1 MELNERRLENG
12 IWHLSV
18 SGEMDLYN
26 ADEYKRAMD
35 RLFSDGGAGVVAD
48 LDELS
53 YIDSSG
59 IGALLYA
66 VSQSRSRRQ
75 GLCFVNVTGS
85 VRKVIELTSL
95 LGFLPIED
103 TLDDAVSRL
112 LT

>member
-26 ADEYKRAMD
+26 ADEFKRAMD
-35 RLFSDGGAGVVAD
+35 RLFSDGEAGVIAD
-48 LDELS
+48 FDELS

-59 IGALLYA
+59 IGALLYT
-66 VSQSRSRRQ
+66 VTQSKARRR
-75 GLCFVNVTGS
+75 GVCFVNVTGS

-103 TLDDAVSRL
+103 TLDAAVGRL